1 MKIECTIKGGGIPPA
16 DFNQTLQK
24 IGAVIDVI
32 AAGEPA
38 LSRSA
43 WRMQGD
49 SLEEAQSSV
58 VYQVDGTP
66 SPSAIEELRN
76 ELGGDDVASFGIW
89 GGEVRKEFGASV
101 EVLACGGEFSDTVTI
116 NARGAFIDESKDRV
130 AAVVA
135 RVALEF
141 APAVISAAPKGY
153 EEKQAFDDR
162 PGVGWMLYLPVELT
176 VQQVPEAQELIPVTG
191 ADGKKRLG
199 TIVVSIKDEPFSV
212 DNEEHL
218 TVAHNVEV
226 RLISMDLL
234 PLLGEIG

>member
-1 MKIECTIKGGGIPPA
+1 MKIECTIKSGGIPPA
-16 DFNQTLQK
+16 DFVQTLNK

-32 AAGEPA
+32 AEGEPA
-38 LSRSA
+38 LSRQN

-49 SLEEAQSSV
+49 SLEEAQSSE
-58 VYQVDGTP
+58 VYQADGVP

-76 ELGGDDVASFGIW
+76 ELGGDTVASFGIW
-89 GGEVRKEFGASV
+89 GGQVRAEFGASV
-101 EVLACGGEFSDTVTI
+101 EVLACGGEFPDTVTI
-116 NARGAFIDESKDRV
+116 SARGAFVDESKDRV
-130 AAVVA
+130 AAIVA
-135 RVALEF
+135 RAALEF

-162 PGVGWMLYLPVELT
+162 PGVGWMLYLPVDVT
-176 VQQVPEAQELIPVTG
+176 VQQVPEAQELIPVLA

-199 TIVVSIKDEPFSV
+199 TIIVSIKDEPFSV

-218 TVAHNVEV
+218 VVAHNIEV